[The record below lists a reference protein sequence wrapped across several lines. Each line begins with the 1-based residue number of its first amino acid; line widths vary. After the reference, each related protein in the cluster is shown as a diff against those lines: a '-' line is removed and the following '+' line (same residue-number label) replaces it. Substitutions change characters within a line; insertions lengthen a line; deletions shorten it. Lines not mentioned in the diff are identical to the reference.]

1 MNTLL
6 GQDVSYLTTEY
17 ARNKM
22 VEELQKSEQVER
34 PLPAGGNDNNQTEE
48 PNK

>member
-1 MNTLL
+1 MNNLV
-6 GQDVSYLTTEY
+6 GQDLSYMTTEY

-22 VEELQKSEQVER
+22 VEEFQESDQAER

-48 PNK
+48 